1 MTKDIKEKIINLISE
16 SINPGLASHG
26 GYVELNDVVPHE
38 DSWKV
43 ILNFMG
49 GCQGCPSSIGYTL
62 KSIEFLLREELDAS
76 TLIVESSAT
85 ELY

>member
-1 MTKDIKEKIINLISE
+1 MTEDIKEKIINLINE
-16 SINPGLASHG
+16 SINPGLAPQS
-26 GYVELNDVVPHE
+26 GYIELNDVVPHE

-49 GCQGCPSSIGYTL
+49 GCHGYPSSIGYTL
-62 KSIEFLLREELDAS
+62 RSIEFLLREELNAS
-76 TLIVESSAT
+76 TLIVESSVA